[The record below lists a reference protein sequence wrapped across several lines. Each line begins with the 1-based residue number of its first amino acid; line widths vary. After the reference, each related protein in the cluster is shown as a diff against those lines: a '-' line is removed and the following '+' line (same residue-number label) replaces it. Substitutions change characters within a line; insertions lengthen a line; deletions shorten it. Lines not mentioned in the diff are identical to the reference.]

1 MNITSTLIAQSVVF
15 IVFVWICMR
24 FIWPVL
30 IEAMRQRQEAIAA
43 GLQAAE
49 DADRRLQEAKSG
61 AEDELAK
68 AKEEAQAIIEQA
80 RGRAQQMVE
89 AAKEEAREEGA
100 RLKEAA
106 RAEIDQEVNRAKESL
121 RAQVATLAVQGAEKV
136 LGESVDA
143 AKHSDIL
150 DRLAAEL

>member
-1 MNITSTLIAQSVVF
+1 MNITSTIIAQSLVF
-15 IVFVWICMR
+15 AVFVWICMR
-24 FIWPVL
+24 FIWPVMRD
-30 IEAMRQRQEAIAA
+30 AMRERQENIAA

-49 DADRRLQEAKSG
+49 DADRRLAEAKSG
-61 AEDELAK
+61 AEDELVK
-68 AKEEAQAIIEQA
+68 AKEEAAAIIEQA

-89 AAKEEAREEGA
+89 AAKTEAREEGE

-121 RAQVATLAVQGAEKV
+121 RAQVATLALNGAEKV

>member
-1 MNITSTLIAQSVVF
+1 MNITSTIIAQSLVF
-15 IVFVWICMR
+15 AVFVWICMR
-24 FIWPVL
+24 FIWPVMRD
-30 IEAMRQRQEAIAA
+30 AMRERQANIAA

-49 DADRRLQEAKSG
+49 DADRRLAEAKSG
-61 AEDELAK
+61 AEDELVK
-68 AKEEAQAIIEQA
+68 AKEEAAAIIEQA

-89 AAKEEAREEGA
+89 AAKTEAREEGE

-121 RAQVATLAVQGAEKV
+121 RAQVATLALNGAEKV